1 MVMNV
6 LRRNT
11 ARRHIR
17 IGTGEKWCTFYP
29 SEDTDSSIDGFGVIV
44 LLNEYMLPSNE
55 KILTDL
61 VHGTELVS
69 YAYNGAL
76 ALEGPEGHS
85 GIITAGEFQYM
96 TILRGHRQRITNT
109 SRTESACVFSLHLRM
124 PSAQSQV
131 DRINVQ
137 TRFTKA
143 QRHNVLC
150 AVASPDAGKESLRL
164 MTNAHVYSS
173 ILDPGQHVVHELRQR
188 RKVWLHIVHGKVTA
202 NKIDL
207 TGGDGMG
214 ISDETAISLTAREN
228 AELLLIDTIE
238 DTPDAHQ
245 KTA

>member
-1 MVMNV
+1 MNV

-17 IGTGEKWCTFYP
+17 SGTGEMWCTFYS
-29 SEDTDSSIDGFGVIV
+29 SEDTDLSTDGFGGIV

-61 VHGTELVS
+61 VHGTELVT
-69 YAYNGAL
+69 YASIGAL
-76 ALEGPEGHS
+76 AIEGPEGHS

-96 TILRGHRQRITNT
+96 TIFRGNRQRITNT

-124 PSAQSQV
+124 PHTPSQIDQV
-131 DRINVQ
+131 NVQ

-150 AVASPDAGKESLRL
+150 TVASTDAGKESLL
-164 MTNAHVYSS
+164 LKTNAHVYSS
-173 ILDPGQHVVHELRQR
+173 ILDPGQHVVYELRQG
-188 RKVWLHIVHGKVTA
+188 RKIWLHILYGKATV

-207 TGGDGMG
+207 AGGDGMG

-238 DTPDAHQ
+238 DYPDSHQ
-245 KTA
+245 KTT

>member
-1 MVMNV
+1 MNV

-11 ARRHIR
+11 TRRHIR
-17 IGTGEKWCTFYP
+17 SGTGEMWCTFYP
-29 SEDTDSSIDGFGVIV
+29 SEDPDTSIDGFGVIV
-44 LLNEYMLPSNE
+44 LLNEYMLPSND

-61 VHGTELVS
+61 VHGTELLT

-96 TILRGHRQRITNT
+96 TIFRGNRQRITNT
-109 SRTESACVFSLHLRM
+109 SPTESASVFSLHLHM
-124 PSAQSQV
+124 PPAHSQI
-131 DRINVQ
+131 DQINVQ

-150 AVASPDAGKESLRL
+150 TVASPDAGKESLL
-164 MTNAHVYSS
+164 LKTNAHVYSS
-173 ILDPGQHVVHELRQR
+173 ILDPGQHVVYELRQG
-188 RKVWLHIVHGKVTA
+188 RKVWLHIVYGKVTA

-207 TGGDGMG
+207 AGGDGMG
-214 ISDETAISLTAREN
+214 ISGETAISLTAREN
-228 AELLLIDTIE
+228 TELLLIDTIE
-238 DTPDAHQ
+238 DYPDSHQ